1 MWGGG
6 EVRRYTPG
14 GDLDVVI
21 RVPVTYPTSVAFGD
35 ADLATL
41 FVTTSRIH
49 LPPAAVE
56 PLAGHVLAYETGTH
70 GIPPP
75 AFSG

>member
-1 MWGGG
+1 MGRPDGIALDADGGVWVAMWGGG

-21 RVPVTYPTSVAFGD
+21 RVPVTYPTSVAFGG

-41 FVTTSRIH
+41 LSLIH
-49 LPPAAVE
+49 
-56 PLAGHVLAYETGTH
+56 
-70 GIPPP
+70 I
-75 AFSG
+75 